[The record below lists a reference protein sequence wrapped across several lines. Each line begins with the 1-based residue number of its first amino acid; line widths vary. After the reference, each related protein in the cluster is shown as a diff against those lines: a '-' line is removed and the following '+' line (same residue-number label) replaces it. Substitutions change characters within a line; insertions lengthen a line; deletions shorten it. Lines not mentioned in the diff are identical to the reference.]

1 MTNAALDEAHRLGP
15 KGNNPPSDM
24 EIFAEK
30 MMGIYTDTFA
40 FAQKLLEAE
49 DRIPTEVNDDVTSGK
64 LGDMIK
70 QITQCDKSLN
80 AARTEEKE
88 LYLKGSRM
96 VDGFFNQ
103 YREQLGK
110 LKIKASEIQAA
121 YLKRKADEE
130 ARIREEKAKEAR
142 EQAERELA
150 EANRKAK
157 EAEEL
162 RRQQK
167 EESDR
172 IAKEAA
178 DREQKIRDD
187 AAAEKLKA
195 QAEIDRLNKEKEDT
209 EKVDAE
215 TKRKLREAEA
225 KLKEVEKTERADLR
239 EVKAETR
246 EQEGAIAQIGAAAKA
261 AEKSSD
267 RLLDTAARTEKQADK
282 LDRHADANAADMART
297 RGFEGSVSTVQTFWV
312 GSLASRESLDLNA
325 LRAHFREDDLNF
337 AITQF
342 VKTGGRQLKGA
353 DIREESK
360 ATVR

>member
-1 MTNAALDEAHRLGP
+1 MNNAALDEATRHGP
-15 KGNNPPSDM
+15 KGNSPPSDM
-24 EIFAEK
+24 EIFDQRMRE
-30 MMGIYTDTFA
+30 IYGDTIAQTERLLATEERLPEVVDNDTD
-40 FAQKLLEAE
+40 
-49 DRIPTEVNDDVTSGK
+49 SGK
-64 LGDMIK
+64 LGDFIK
-70 QITQCDKSLN
+70 QVAQNDKSIN
-80 AARTEEKE
+80 AAREGEKE
-88 LYLKGSRM
+88 VYQAGVRM
-96 VDGFFNQ
+96 VNGYFNS
-103 YREQLGK
+103 YREKLQK
-110 LKIKASEIQAA
+110 LKEKAATIQAA

-130 ARIREEKAKEAR
+130 ARVREEKAREAR
-142 EQAERELA
+142 EQAQRELE
-150 EANRKAK
+150 EANRKSK

-172 IAKEAA
+172 LAREAKE
-178 DREQKIRDD
+178 REERIVRE
-187 AAAEKLKA
+187 AAEEKRKA
-195 QAEIDRLNKEKEDT
+195 QAEIDRLQKEKEDS

-239 EVKAETR
+239 EVKAEVR

-261 AEKSSD
+261 AEKTSD

-312 GSLASRESLDLNA
+312 GSLSNREQLDLNA

-342 VKTGGRQLKGA
+342 VKTGGRSLRGA
-353 DIREESK
+353 DIREETK